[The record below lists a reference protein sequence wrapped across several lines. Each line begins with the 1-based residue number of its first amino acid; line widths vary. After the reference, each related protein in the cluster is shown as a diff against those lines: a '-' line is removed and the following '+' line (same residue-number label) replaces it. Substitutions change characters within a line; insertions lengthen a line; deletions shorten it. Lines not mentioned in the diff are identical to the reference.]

1 MISIRVVE
9 KKVGEDQRDGEED
22 LHNEEKAKIYMFG
35 SRKIF
40 YRHNSK
46 DGRSSFFFLSLLYR
60 FRCH

>member
-40 YRHNSK
+40 YGHNSK
-46 DGRSSFFFLSLLYR
+46 DGRSVFFSSLLYR